1 MRKVFNFLPT
11 FECAYRRDIV
21 HIRHAET
28 QNIEAGQR
36 HYVEFAW
43 LRIPIIPARD
53 SDLIPATHSDP
64 FPAT

>member
-1 MRKVFNFLPT
+1 MARPPQK
-11 FECAYRRDIV
+11 CAMSA
-21 HIRHAET
+21 AE
-28 QNIEAGQR
+28 
-36 HYVEFAW
+36 